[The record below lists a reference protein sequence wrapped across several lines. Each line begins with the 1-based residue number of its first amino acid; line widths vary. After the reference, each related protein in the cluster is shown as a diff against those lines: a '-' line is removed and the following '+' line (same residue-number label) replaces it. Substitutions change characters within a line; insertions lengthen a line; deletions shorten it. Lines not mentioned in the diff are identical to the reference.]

1 MSAEIQA
8 ENQPRFRRLRRLAIP
23 IIIELVV
30 IAAVVVGLVVA
41 VGVIE
46 SGSTPTTAPTGDEQ
60 ARSRDDPI
68 LYGYGW
74 VDQKAGIAHI
84 PIQRA
89 IDLVAQSGLPSRP
102 ASAQSATDD
111 GLTIPSYSS
120 SGTQPAQVLH

>member
-1 MSAEIQA
+1 MTDVSRVD
-8 ENQPRFRRLRRLAIP
+8 NRPRFRRLRRLAIP

-30 IAAVVVGLVVA
+30 IVILAVALVVTQ
-41 VGVIE
+41 VIE
-46 SGSTPTTAPTGDEQ
+46 LGPAPTPPPTGDAQ
-60 ARSRDDPI
+60 IRARDDPI

-89 IDLVAQSGLPSRP
+89 IDLVAQTGLPSRP
-102 ASAQSATDD
+102 ASAQPATDQ

-120 SGTQPAQVLH
+120 SGTAPEQVLH

>member
-1 MSAEIQA
+1 MSVENHV
-8 ENQPRFRRLRRLAIP
+8 ENQPRFRRLRRWAIP
-23 IIIELVV
+23 ILIELVAIV
-30 IAAVVVGLVVA
+30 IVVVGFFVVRA
-41 VGVIE
+41 VE
-46 SGSTPTTAPTGDEQ
+46 LTPTPTSPPTWDEQ
-60 ARSRDDPI
+60 ARLRDEPI

-102 ASAQSATDD
+102 ASAQSAKDE

-120 SGTQPAQVLH
+120 SGTQPEQVLH